1 MEMKKSAF
9 SYLEPLY
16 LETRVF
22 EQAQE
27 LRVPEGMP
35 DAEKILGVWGQSV
48 LRSKDW
54 RTDTVGFNAGMLLWV
69 LYETE
74 DGSSP
79 RMLEGWVPIQ
89 GKWTLPQETPEGK
102 LLLDL
107 TPAFLD
113 GRIVSPRK
121 IMVRCGLGATVQA
134 LSPAEGTQ
142 YAPEQLPEDIYTL
155 EHTVPL
161 LLYAEAGEKT
171 FQMEETLGEEKPLCY
186 AVRWNLTDQKVVG
199 NKLAFRGNIE
209 LQVLL
214 DGQTPENREFQF
226 PFSQIAELDQTYGSL
241 AQSELTLCVTSLET
255 EGETL
260 KLGLTAQYAIADRM
274 TLHTLTDAYSNR
286 RPVELTV
293 EEAFFPAILD
303 SRWENVPCRGKLPE
317 NVPGAT
323 QITAWTDPVGVKR
336 REEGT
341 LLSAQG
347 SAQLLWEGEK
357 GLLGLQTPL
366 EGERLL
372 KTDGEV
378 TVTASQAGKPLP
390 DLSGGGGISCEVRCH
405 VVTLSRE
412 GIPQVTGLELGE
424 ITPPDPDR
432 PSLILCRAEK
442 KDLWTLAKETGS
454 SVEAIQK
461 ANGLEGE
468 PPQGKMLLIPIA

>member
-16 LETRVF
+16 MESRVF
-22 EQAQE
+22 EETQE
-27 LRVPEGMP
+27 LRIPEGMP

-54 RTDTVGFNAGMLLWV
+54 RTDTVGFSAGMLLWV
-69 LYETE
+69 LYGPE

-89 GKWTLPQETPEGK
+89 GRWTLPQQTPEGK

-113 GRIVSPRK
+113 GRTVSPRK

-134 LSPAEGTQ
+134 LAPAEGTQ
-142 YAPEQLPEDIYTL
+142 YTPEDLPEDVYALERTIPMMLYT
-155 EHTVPL
+155 
-161 LLYAEAGEKT
+161 EAGEKT
-171 FQMEETLGEEKPLCY
+171 FQLEESLGEGKALCY
-186 AVRWNLTDQKVVG
+186 TVRWSLTDQKVVG
-199 NKLAFRGNIE
+199 NKLAFRGSA
-209 LQVLL
+209 QVQALL
-214 DGQTPENREFQF
+214 DGETPESREFQF
-226 PFSQIAELDQTYGSL
+226 PFSQIAELDRTFGSS
-241 AQSELTLCVTSLET
+241 AQSEVTLCLTSLEQE
-255 EGETL
+255 EGTL
-260 KLGLTAQYAIADRM
+260 KLGLTAQYAIAD
-274 TLHTLTDAYSNR
+274 TQELHILTDAYSNR
-286 RPVELTV
+286 RAVELTV

-303 SRWENVPCRGKLPE
+303 SFWETVPCRGKLPE
-317 NVPGAT
+317 NIPGAI
-323 QITAWTDPVGVKR
+323 QMDAWMEPVEMKR

-341 LLSAQG
+341 LLCAQG
-347 SAQLLWEGEK
+347 SAQILWEGE
-357 GLLGLQTPL
+357 GCQTRL
-366 EGERLL
+366 EGERLVRAP
-372 KTDGEV
+372 GEV

-390 DLSGGGGISCEVRCH
+390 DPSGIGCELKCH
-405 VVTLSRE
+405 VVTYRRE
-412 GIPQVTGLELGE
+412 GIPQVTGLDLGE
-424 ITPPDPDR
+424 LTAPDPDR

-454 SVEAIQK
+454 TVEAIQK